1 MREVIG
7 VADIL
12 DFTQDMWV
20 SVIAEHWEG
29 LGELQQEQ
37 DAMLRRFFSAADFV
51 PSVQD
56 AADLLE
62 VQNLNKKILSAAE
75 LHRVELAKELQSIKA
90 GKVKV
95 SAYQDI

>member
-1 MREVIG
+1 MRQVKNA
-7 VADIL
+7 ADIL

-20 SVIAEHWEG
+20 SVVAEQWEG
-29 LGELQQEQ
+29 LDELQQEQ
-37 DAMLRRFFSAADFV
+37 DAMLRRFFSVADFV
-51 PSVQD
+51 PSGQD
-56 AADLLE
+56 TADLLE

-75 LHRVELAKELQSIKA
+75 LHRVELAKELQSMKA

>member
-1 MREVIG
+1 MQQVKNA
-7 VADIL
+7 ADIL

-20 SVIAEHWEG
+20 SVIAEQWEG

-37 DAMLRRFFSAADFV
+37 DVMLRRFFSVADFV
-51 PSVQD
+51 PSGQD
-56 AADLLE
+56 TADLLE

-75 LHRVELAKELQSIKA
+75 LHKVELAKELQSMKV
-90 GKVKV
+90 GKLKV